1 MILRASALIFC
12 ILATSCGPTLDP
24 DKAEPYRCFEGADL
38 HQLIT
43 AEAPSQLS
51 GFNTSRGD
59 EMSEQRLF
67 DGTQVAELPLEIPGP
82 FGGHLCER
90 LRDQLARRCDVKD
103 FWVSADACVGAV
115 ESPAKAITAQDGTYK
130 LRPVK
135 GRVALIVTKTQD
147 GKSKV
152 VLTTTEWKN

>member
-12 ILATSCGPTLDP
+12 ILATSCGPALDP
-24 DKAEPYRCFEGADL
+24 DKAEPYRCFEGVDL
-38 HQLIT
+38 HQLIA
-43 AEAPSQLS
+43 AENPTS
-51 GFNTSRGD
+51 GYNTSQGN
-59 EMSEQRLF
+59 EMSENRLF
-67 DGTQVAELPLEIPGP
+67 DDQQVAELPWEVPAS

-90 LRDQLARRCDVKD
+90 LRDQLAQRCDVKEMWMGID
-103 FWVSADACVGAV
+103 SCTGIF
-115 ESPAKAITAQDGTYK
+115 ESPSKAVTGPGGIYK

-135 GRVALIVTKTQD
+135 GHMTLLVARAQD